1 MYKIK
6 QIDDFT
12 IGIQKPSSPS
22 TYANMDKSIYAPHF
36 NEIYCTLKIIRART
50 RTLTENR
57 IPWSCNPTEIY
68 LKNRIKVIENSWN
81 ITQEDSY
88 IERHISTVTIQKYN
102 KMHACVCSFFG
113 KIYHFQNAQSGFEL
127 NYCWNVVWP
136 TCVCESCFSVVIHCK
151 FMWFLH
157 WFATACSY
165 LILMCHWILS
175 HCSIALTLLLDRES
189 NINIDRESQSNDMA
203 AQSAPFGYKQSHSV
217 PYMQITY
224 EYFDH
229 KSKWSNSNRIK
240 NVKFKWELHVCSC
253 REPF

>member
-1 MYKIK
+1 MYEIK

-50 RTLTENR
+50 RRLTENR

-102 KMHACVCSFFG
+102 NMHACVCSIFEKYSIFKMLKVDLSWIIAEMSYDQRVYARVVFPLSFIVNLCGFFIG
-113 KIYHFQNAQSGFEL
+113 SL
-127 NYCWNVVWP
+127 
-136 TCVCESCFSVVIHCK
+136 
-151 FMWFLH
+151 
-157 WFATACSY
+157 
-165 LILMCHWILS
+165 
-175 HCSIALTLLLDRES
+175 R
-189 NINIDRESQSNDMA
+189 
-203 AQSAPFGYKQSHSV
+203 
-217 PYMQITY
+217 
-224 EYFDH
+224 
-229 KSKWSNSNRIK
+229 
-240 NVKFKWELHVCSC
+240 HVHI
-253 REPF
+253 